1 MQPGLAWDEMLP
13 EILAGMRMLPTKLG
27 MSPHLIC
34 FKQPA
39 TWLGPV
45 VGGATEDTDVSY
57 PTASEAEE

>member
-1 MQPGLAWDEMLP
+1 MLP